1 MTQALLTR
9 VGELIVDDSG
19 QLLFRLNQAQ
29 CATCNAS
36 CQRSRVRELVV
47 PPGTQGSIAGMPV
60 VLTCSR
66 RELSR
71 TSLRVYGPPV
81 VGLLLAVGVSTIAQ
95 FPDSM
100 ASVLALAGLVGGM
113 LLARLLAAVWQ
124 PHTAPA
130 ISLQPFK
137 HDE

>member
-1 MTQALLTR
+1 MTIESLVR
-9 VGELIVDDSG
+9 VGELTTDGSG
-19 QLLFRLNQAQ
+19 QLVFRLNQAQ

-36 CQRSRVRELVV
+36 CQRYRVRELVV
-47 PPGTQGSIAGMPV
+47 SPTSLVECLGQPV
-60 VLTCSR
+60 VLTWSR

-81 VGLLLAVGVSTIAQ
+81 AGLLVAVGVSTVAQ

-100 ASVLALAGLVGGM
+100 ASILVLAGVVGGM
-113 LLARLLAAVWQ
+113 LLASLSAVVRISGK
-124 PHTAPA
+124 APE
-130 ISLQPFK
+130 ISFQPFN

>member
-1 MTQALLTR
+1 MTRTLLTR

-19 QLLFRLNQAQ
+19 QLLFRLNHAQ
-29 CATCNAS
+29 CMTCTAS
-36 CQRSRVRELVV
+36 CHRRRVRELVV
-47 PPGTQGSIAGMPV
+47 QPASRITRTGCPV
-60 VLTCSR
+60 VLTWSR

-71 TSLRVYGPPV
+71 ASLRVYGPPV

-100 ASVLALAGLVGGM
+100 ASALGLAGLVGGM
-113 LLARLLAAVWQ
+113 LLASFLAEVWQ
-124 PHTAPA
+124 PDAAPE